1 MVKRIGTVLSV
12 IKNRARVEFY
22 PEASKASTDVAP
34 AACCRPE
41 TAPDPDQQVEAIS
54 GVDVHSGDRV
64 EVLVPERRG
73 LAALLAPIWP
83 ALALPV
89 AGAVVG
95 GVMSGDAGA
104 GIGIVT
110 GLVLGI
116 VAAILVRR
124 RMKGGSRD
132 RARMLRVIGSGAP
145 VAHCPA
151 CAASSERR

>member
-12 IKNRARVEFY
+12 MKNRARVEFY
-22 PEASKASTDVAP
+22 PEASTASTDVAP
-34 AACCRPE
+34 APCCRPG

-54 GVDVHSGDRV
+54 GVEVHSGDRV

-73 LAALLAPIWP
+73 LSALLAPIWP

-95 GVMSGDAGA
+95 GMMWGDAGA
-104 GIGIVT
+104 GLGIAA

-124 RMKGGSRD
+124 RMRGGLSD
-132 RARMLRVIGSGAP
+132 RARVLRVIGSGAP
-145 VAHCPA
+145 VAHCTA